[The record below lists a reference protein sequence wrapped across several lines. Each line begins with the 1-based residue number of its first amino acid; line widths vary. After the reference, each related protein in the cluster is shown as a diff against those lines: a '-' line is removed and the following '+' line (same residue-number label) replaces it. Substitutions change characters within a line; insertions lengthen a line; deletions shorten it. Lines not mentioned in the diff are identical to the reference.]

1 MRKTTRKLF
10 PIINSRDLFQRNVH
24 SVATHNPQQLPSSV
38 LMINMP
44 LTPLLLAAVLAPAL
58 ASNIK
63 LEHK

>member
-1 MRKTTRKLF
+1 MRKTTCKLF
-10 PIINSRDLFQRNVH
+10 PIINSRDLFQRNVR
-24 SVATHNPQQLPSSV
+24 SVATHNSDQLPSSV
-38 LMINMP
+38 LMINML